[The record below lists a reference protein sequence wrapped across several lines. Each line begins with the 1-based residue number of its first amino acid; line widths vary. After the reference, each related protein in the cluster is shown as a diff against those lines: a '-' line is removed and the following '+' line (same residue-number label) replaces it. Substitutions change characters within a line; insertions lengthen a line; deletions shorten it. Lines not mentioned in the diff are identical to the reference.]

1 MVLIEVEDEAGFD
14 DLDKPTFLGL
24 CTLYSGIDSL
34 VNHPFAVSTT
44 VAELH
49 KSQSHGTGRGP
60 VKIRGWGP
68 RYSRFSLA
76 ENLSMSQALSE
87 VTAKACPE
95 ARVGSIT
102 PLTSFIRRTR
112 CIYTGFPVNF
122 MGLLSGDLC
131 QMVAYNYVKTEIE
144 KSVKYFSHEHPL
156 VNKIPV
162 PAVSGF
168 IAMSFCA
175 VPCNAA
181 IVIFRHQIKQRC
193 LGNDHSMINVLTRVI
208 PSMEGGLSRVL
219 LRGTLI
225 SSAGNIPSAAI
236 GWQVYE
242 SSKEYIRA
250 TTGSH
255 GLWTSLTSGGLA
267 GAIDVLMTRPLSV
280 IMARVQT
287 NHRREGVIAVG
298 RDIIRSE
305 GYGALYK
312 GLGSQMLSNVPRM
325 AVFYGLYSTFVTWA
339 RNVSSQK
346 ANIN

>member
-1 MVLIEVEDEAGFD
+1 MVLIEVEDDAGFD

-49 KSQSHGTGRGP
+49 KAAGPGTGTGP
-60 VKIRGWGP
+60 IKLRGWGP
-68 RYSRFSLA
+68 RYSRFSLSA
-76 ENLSMSQALSE
+76 NLSMAQSLGE
-87 VTAKACPE
+87 ITANACPPS
-95 ARVGSIT
+95 GGPIS
-102 PLTSFIRRTR
+102 PFWSFLRKTR
-112 CIYTGFPVNF
+112 YVYTGFPVNF

-131 QMVAYNYVKTEIE
+131 QMVAYNYVKSELE
-144 KSVKYFSHEHPL
+144 KTVHRMGPNHPIASHM
-156 VNKIPV
+156 PV

-168 IAMSFCA
+168 IAMTFCA

-181 IVIFRHQIKQRC
+181 IVIFRHQVKQRC
-193 LGNDHSMINVLTRVI
+193 LGNDHSMFNVLIRVI

-242 SSKEYIRA
+242 SSKDYIRK

-255 GLWTSLTSGGLA
+255 GLWTSLCSGGLA
-267 GAIDVLMTRPLSV
+267 GGIDVLMTRPLSV

-287 NHRREGVIAVG
+287 NHRREGVFAVG
-298 RDIIRSE
+298 KEIIREE

-339 RNVSSQK
+339 RNVSTSQNAK
-346 ANIN
+346 

>member
-1 MVLIEVEDEAGFD
+1 
-14 DLDKPTFLGL
+14 
-24 CTLYSGIDSL
+24 
-34 VNHPFAVSTT
+34 
-44 VAELH
+44 
-49 KSQSHGTGRGP
+49 
-60 VKIRGWGP
+60 
-68 RYSRFSLA
+68 
-76 ENLSMSQALSE
+76 
-87 VTAKACPE
+87 
-95 ARVGSIT
+95 
-102 PLTSFIRRTR
+102 
-112 CIYTGFPVNF
+112 

-131 QMVAYNYVKTEIE
+131 QMVAYNFVKTELE
-144 KSVKYFSHEHPL
+144 KSVNYLSTDYPFM
-156 VNKIPV
+156 NKVPV

-181 IVIFRHQIKQRC
+181 IVVFRHQIKQRC
-193 LGNDHSMINVLTRVI
+193 LGNDHSMVNVLTRVI
-208 PSMEGGLSRVL
+208 PSMEGGLTRVL
-219 LRGTLI
+219 LRGTLM

-242 SSKEYIRA
+242 SSKDYIRH
-250 TTGSH
+250 TSGSH

-287 NHRREGVIAVG
+287 NHQNKGVISVG
-298 RDIIRSE
+298 KEIIRLE

-339 RNVSSQK
+339 RNVASQQP
-346 ANIN
+346 NVSN